1 MKTAQLGI
9 ELGTRHLRICTR
21 DKEEF
26 LNKINALI
34 EGYGNLINTYT
45 IVVCIEADE
54 PIKLLSFIKS
64 EVPDVEIWKELK

>member
-1 MKTAQLGI
+1 M
-9 ELGTRHLRICTR
+9 ENVRISKVETGPLEILDIYDSL

-64 EVPDVEIWKELK
+64 E